1 MILRPSLLAGL
12 SAVALLAACSDTTAP
27 AVSKGAD
34 TASAPARPAGAAAS
48 PAAPPSTAPAAAP
61 ADPATSQRA
70 AQINDAAFASPP
82 APAKAGAASKDAPP
96 EPMLVKAQVLLA
108 RAGFSPGEIDGR
120 TGSNLRHAVAA
131 YAKAHDLKST
141 GDLTQEVWD
150 SLSQAGG
157 PPVAGTYVL
166 TDADVGGPWSPDTQ
180 DDLAKAKGLDK
191 LGFTHATEALGERF
205 HMSEDLLKA
214 LNPGVDFSRA
224 GVAIVVAQTG
234 DLQIA
239 KVDHVEVDK
248 ANAAVRAYGDDDRL
262 IAFFPATVGSTD
274 RPSPSGVHKVQGIS
288 RDPDYVYDPKKLTWG
303 PKSEGRFVVK
313 AGPNNPVGAVWID
326 LDAPSYGLHGTPEP
340 HVIGKTASHGC
351 VRMTN
356 WDALLL
362 ASAVKS
368 GVKVTFVN
376 SRAARKA

>member
-1 MILRPSLLAGL
+1 MILRPALLAGL
-12 SAVALLAACSDTTAP
+12 SAAALLAACSDQTAP

-34 TASAPARPAGAAAS
+34 GAA
-48 PAAPPSTAPAAAP
+48 APAAAP
-61 ADPATSQRA
+61 AAGAAPATAPA
-70 AQINDAAFASPP
+70 APAQAAAAAPSPGAARINDAAFAAAGPP
-82 APAKAGAASKDAPP
+82 ATGKAAKDAPP
-96 EPMLVKAQVLLA
+96 QPMLVKAQVLLA

-120 TGSNLRHAVAA
+120 PGSNQRHAVAA
-131 YAKAHDLKST
+131 YAEANGLQST
-141 GDLTQEVWD
+141 GDLTEEVWT
-150 SLSQAGG
+150 SLAKGG
-157 PPVAGTYVL
+157 GDPVAATYTL
-166 TDADVGGPWSPDTQ
+166 TEADVSGPWSPDTH

-191 LGFTHATEALGERF
+191 LGFTNAVEALGERF

-214 LNPGVDFSRA
+214 LNPDVDFTKA
-224 GVAIVVAQTG
+224 GVAVVVAQTG
-234 DLQIA
+234 DLHLA
-239 KVDHVEVDK
+239 AVDHVEVDK
-248 ANAAVRAYGDDDRL
+248 ANAAVRAYGSDDKML
-262 IAFFPATVGSTD
+262 AFFPATVGSTD
-274 RPSPSGVHKVQGIS
+274 RPSPTGVHKVQGVS
-288 RDPDYVYDPKKLTWG
+288 RDPDYDPKKLTWG

-326 LDAPSYGLHGTPEP
+326 LDAPSYGLHGSPEP

-376 SRAARKA
+376 SRGGGRTA